1 MNYPL
6 ISLICPTKGEFKL
19 PFECAIH
26 QTYPNLELVFV
37 REFEELPEES
47 WIIDAWGAVKNVY
60 VKPEPK
66 LSLGELYNRGVEAAS
81 GELCAVWDSDD
92 WHGPE
97 RIRQQYHD
105 YLTHQKPI
113 LLSQW
118 GIWDKVAE
126 KAYLSYV
133 RPWEG
138 SLLCPRELLLK
149 HRYGDCYRGC
159 DTKLVNK
166 LVKDTGIAYGGNW
179 KDMIYVAHAENTCG
193 RQHMETL
200 MRRSMRLGKGAE
212 DLMRSR
218 VNGH

>member
-6 ISLICPTKGEFKL
+6 ISLICPTKGDFQL
-19 PFECAIH
+19 PYKCARD
-26 QTYPNLELVFV
+26 QTYPNLELIFV
-37 REFEELPEES
+37 HELENDVPGGWES
-47 WIIDAWGAVKNVY
+47 DVWDRVRRVY
-60 VKPEPK
+60 VPPLPK
-66 LSLGELYNRGVEAAS
+66 TSLGELYNIGVEHAK

-97 RIRQQYHD
+97 RIMNQYNVFER
-105 YLTHQKPI
+105 TGKPTM
-113 LLSQW
+113 LGQW
-118 GIWDKVAE
+118 GIWDRVNE

-149 HRYGDCYRGC
+149 HRYTDKYKGC
-159 DTKLVNK
+159 DTALVQKLVN
-166 LVKDTGIAYGGNW
+166 DSGIVCDGDW
-179 KDMIYVAHAENTCG
+179 QDMIYVAHYNNTCG
-193 RQHMETL
+193 RAHMETL

-212 DLMRSR
+212 DTFRSR